1 MRRKGPILGFGAGNW
16 LVLAAL
22 AGLLIVV
29 VHQLTQLQ
37 RERLRATVAEQAR
50 DDIELIRASVQKAL
64 HEQDYQSIEPIVRQW
79 GRGRGDIQEIRLVAA
94 NGFVIARYQRERPAA
109 KVLQLT
115 EKIPHFYKG
124 HAILDLSKDLA
135 PVEEDIAQWRIGLA
149 GGAGVIAF
157 IFWLLLW
164 TNHLRKREAL
174 MLRRRNDELKQ
185 AETRMQDAFL
195 ELERGRHYLKHTL
208 DSIASIL
215 VGVDADDRITQW
227 NKRAEETTHIEAEDA
242 LGLPFTELLP
252 QLREQTEQVRQAI
265 AGQQERT
272 QRITRVS
279 GGMVHYYKVVVS
291 PLPAAA
297 GPGAIIRVDDI
308 SRQVRF
314 EQMMVQ
320 SEKMNSLGGLATGVA
335 HEINNP
341 LSGVLQNCQNMLRR
355 LSTDL
360 PANQKVADAV
370 GIDLERMQEY
380 LEQREI
386 PQFLYLAR
394 DAAERASRIVNDL
407 FAFSQRNP
415 GGFEKVSATDL
426 LETTLRLA
434 SSDYEMNRQTDFTRL
449 EIVRDF
455 AGDVPLLHC
464 DRTRIEQVLLNLIK
478 NAAQAMALANTPT
491 PRRITLRTR
500 WESEFGLLVV
510 EDNGPG
516 MSDDIQRRAFEPF
529 FTTKAP
535 GAGTGLGLAVAYF
548 IVTQQHGGS
557 IDLATA
563 PGKGSRFSVRLPFTP
578 DRAGKTPGFSPA
590 R

>member
-37 RERLRATVAEQAR
+37 QERLRATVAEQAR

-115 EKIPHFYKG
+115 ERIPHFYKG

-174 MLRRRNDELKQ
+174 VLRRRSDELEQ
-185 AETRMQDAFL
+185 TETQLQKVSL
-195 ELERGRHYLKHTL
+195 ELERDRHYLKQTL
-208 DSIASIL
+208 DSIPSIL
-215 VGVDADDRITQW
+215 VGVDVDDRITQW
-227 NKRAEETTHIEAEDA
+227 NKGAEKTTHIEAEDA

-252 QLREQTEQVRQAI
+252 QLQEQAEQVRQAI
-265 AGQQERT
+265 AGQQECT

-279 GGMVHYYKVVVS
+279 GGMVHYYRVAIS
-291 PLPAAA
+291 PLSAAA
-297 GPGAIIRVDDI
+297 GPGAVIRVDDFN
-308 SRQVRF
+308 RQVRF

-320 SEKMNSLGGLATGVA
+320 SEKITSLGGLAASVA
-335 HEINNP
+335 HEINSP
-341 LSGVLQNCQNMLRR
+341 LSGVLQNCQNILRR

-360 PANQKVADAV
+360 PANRQVAGAV
-370 GIDLERMQEY
+370 DIDLERLQEY
-380 LEQREI
+380 LERRQI
-386 PQFLYLAR
+386 PQFLDMVR
-394 DAAERASRIVNDL
+394 DAAERASRIINDL
-407 FAFSQRNP
+407 LAFSRRNP
-415 GGFEKVSATDL
+415 EGFEKVSVTDL

-478 NAAQAMALANTPT
+478 NAAQAMALADTPA
-491 PRRITLRTR
+491 PRRITLHAHR
-500 WESEFGLLVV
+500 EGELGLLVV

-516 MSDDIQRRAFEPF
+516 MSDEIQRRAFEPF

-535 GAGTGLGLAVAYF
+535 GTGTGLGLAVAHF
-548 IVTQQHGGS
+548 IVTQQYGGS

-578 DRAGKTPGFSPA
+578 DRAVETPGFSPA